1 MAANAAPT
9 EPPTVLEGS
18 RRADVCIVGGGFTG
32 LWTALRIKQLAPA
45 TEVAVVEGGLC
56 GSGASGRNGGFA
68 LTVWHHFLSLEKIC
82 GTAEA
87 VRIARATADAV
98 GEIGSFCAE
107 HGIDAHY
114 NAAGWMWS
122 ATSPAQLGA
131 WDSTLAAIERAGE
144 APFRRL
150 EPDEVAA
157 RTGSPAHLGGVYEP
171 ISATVQPARLA
182 RGLMRVVQEQGVAV
196 YEHSP
201 MVALR
206 RSTPLQVR
214 TAQGQIDADRVVI
227 ATGSWALQ
235 MRELHRAFVIVA
247 SDIVL
252 TEPVPEELERCGW
265 NSGMSISDSRLMVHY
280 YRTTHDGRIAF
291 GKGGGRLAYGGRV
304 GPSLNGASPIESEV
318 ASELRSIYPWLEN
331 RPMAASWAGPMDR
344 TIDGFPFFRELG
356 RPDLICRGGV
366 LGQRRRADGARGA
379 HSRVDGT
386 WARGRVVTVWTG
398 PQTSGRD
405 AWRTVALRGRDAR
418 ARRRGAQGAR

>member
-1 MAANAAPT
+1 
-9 EPPTVLEGS
+9 
-18 RRADVCIVGGGFTG
+18 
-32 LWTALRIKQLAPA
+32 
-45 TEVAVVEGGLC
+45 
-56 GSGASGRNGGFA
+56 
-68 LTVWHHFLSLEKIC
+68 
-82 GTAEA
+82 
-87 VRIARATADAV
+87 
-98 GEIGSFCAE
+98 
-107 HGIDAHY
+107 
-114 NAAGWMWS
+114 MWS

-280 YRTTHDGRIAF
+280 YRTTRDGRIAF

-331 RPMAASWAGPMDR
+331 RPMAASWAGPVDR

-356 RPDLICRGGV
+356 RPDLICGAGYSGNGVVPTV
-366 LGQRRRADGARGA
+366 LGGRILASMALGREDEWSRCGLVRKPAGGMPGEPWRYAGGTLVRGA
-379 HSRVDGT
+379 VARKERAEDEGAPVAVLDRALTRLAPSGLVPVSQPGPGGRALDPGHAGMVEPWNPARPGWLSPGSR
-386 WARGRVVTVWTG
+386 
-398 PQTSGRD
+398 SGRD
-405 AWRTVALRGRDAR
+405 GRAADPGQAGTASAASTAAMIFGSSGWIVEDQR
-418 ARRRGAQGAR
+418 VIR